1 MPWWMLLVVL
11 YVWIVGFSNAIN
23 FTDGLDGLAVGCTI
37 TVVLVVGL
45 MAYVADHVF
54 LSEYL
59 LLSHVRG
66 TGELVV
72 ICGALIGGRLTFL
85 CFHFTPHGG
94 VSAAYPYPPSD

>member
-54 LSEYL
+54 LADYL

-72 ICGALIGGRLTFL
+72 ICGALVGGCMAFL
-85 CFHFTPHGG
+85 LFNSPPPGG
-94 VSAAYPYPPSD
+94 FLGHSAS